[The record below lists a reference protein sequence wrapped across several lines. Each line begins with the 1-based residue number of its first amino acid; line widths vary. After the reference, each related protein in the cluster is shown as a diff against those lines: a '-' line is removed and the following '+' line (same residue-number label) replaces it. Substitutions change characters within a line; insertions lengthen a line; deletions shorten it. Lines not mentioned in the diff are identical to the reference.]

1 MRIYLLL
8 LTLGFVSVAA
18 VAQKDYPYVDDVGF
32 IVKTGQQAPDFKI
45 EYANGDPSVKLS
57 DLRGNVVL
65 LQFTASW
72 CGVCREEMPHLE
84 KRIWQRF
91 KDKHFYLIGIDRKEP
106 LKKVKTFSEIMKISY
121 PLAMDIDEQIYTLY
135 AHPKSGVTRNV
146 LIDKSGKI
154 VFLTRL
160 FKEDEFNIL
169 IKKTEEELGKQ

>member
-1 MRIYLLL
+1 MIKRYLL
-8 LTLGFVSVAA
+8 LTLVFIQTMIY
-18 VAQKDYPYVDDVGF
+18 AQKEYPYVDDVGF

-45 EYANGDPSVKLS
+45 EYVNGDPSVKLS
-57 DLRGNVVL
+57 DLRGDVVL

-84 KRIWQRF
+84 KKIWQRF
-91 KDKHFYLIGIDRKEP
+91 KDKNFHLIGIDRKESP
-106 LKKVKTFSEIMKISY
+106 EKVKTFSGIMKITY
-121 PLAMDIDEQIYTLY
+121 PLALDTDEEIYTLY

-160 FKEDEFNIL
+160 FKEDEFNSL
-169 IKKTEEELGKQ
+169 IKKIEEEINK